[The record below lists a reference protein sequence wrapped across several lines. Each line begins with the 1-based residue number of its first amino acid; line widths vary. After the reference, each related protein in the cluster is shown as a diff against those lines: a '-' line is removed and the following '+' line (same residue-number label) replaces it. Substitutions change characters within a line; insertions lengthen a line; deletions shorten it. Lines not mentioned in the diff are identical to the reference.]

1 MGQQKWED
9 SLKEKLEKRVITPS
23 EASWNTLSERLE
35 SAENRK
41 SKTLFWRLGIA
52 ASMIGILFTT
62 ALVFKDA
69 GSEIRQPVVVETQ
82 KQVEEQLIPMDKL
95 PQQKQLA
102 ETEERV
108 ESLESLEKNTSKTE
122 LLKTQKSLT
131 SPIKE
136 NLSVARNERNK
147 TLEPLKISP
156 QKETLEDQ
164 KVSEIVAQIKDLEKK
179 VEAVTDADIDALLR
193 KAQRELNHQTILKE
207 SIRTVDANALLLDV
221 ETDLQHSFRNK
232 IFEALKNSY
241 ETVITAVADR
251 NN

>member
-9 SLKEKLEKRVITPS
+9 SLKEKLEKRAITPS
-23 EASWNTLSERLE
+23 EASWNTLAERLE

-52 ASMIGILFTT
+52 ASMIGVLFTT

-82 KQVEEQLIPMDKL
+82 KQVEDQLIPMDKL

-136 NLSVARNERNK
+136 NLSVAKNERNK
-147 TLEPLKISP
+147 SLEPLKISP

-179 VEAVTDADIDALLR
+179 GEAVTDADIDALLR
-193 KAQRELNHQTILKE
+193 KAQRELTHQAILKE
-207 SIRTVDANALLLDV
+207 SIRTVDASALLQDV

-232 IFEALKNSY
+232 IFEALKTSY